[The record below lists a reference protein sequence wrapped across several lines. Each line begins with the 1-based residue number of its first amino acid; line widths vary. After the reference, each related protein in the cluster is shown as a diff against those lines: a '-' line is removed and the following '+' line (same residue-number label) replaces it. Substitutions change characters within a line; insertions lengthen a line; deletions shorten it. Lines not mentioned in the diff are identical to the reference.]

1 MILSAQSIR
10 RLPSLIEPF
19 NESLLSSAGYDVRLA
34 QTVTLSPGGCRLAS
48 TMERFTMPN
57 WLMGEVVDKSTN
69 ARRFISLF
77 NTRIQPGWC
86 GYLTLEIVNH
96 SDTWVRF
103 EAGDAIAQIVFMRLD
118 EPTESP
124 YAGKYQDQTDGPVGP
139 LDNIVTRHIDSIVT
153 RHIVTQQQDE
163 YACSCGRRWDVSEGD
178 ECVK

>member
-10 RLPSLIEPF
+10 RLPGLVEPF
-19 NESLLSSAGYDVRLA
+19 NDALLSGAGYDVRIA
-34 QTVTLSPGGCRLAS
+34 QNVTLPPRGCRLAS
-48 TMERFTMPN
+48 TMERFTMPD

-103 EAGDAIAQIVFMRLD
+103 DAGDPIAQIVFMRLD

-139 LDNIVTRHIDSIVT
+139 VDN